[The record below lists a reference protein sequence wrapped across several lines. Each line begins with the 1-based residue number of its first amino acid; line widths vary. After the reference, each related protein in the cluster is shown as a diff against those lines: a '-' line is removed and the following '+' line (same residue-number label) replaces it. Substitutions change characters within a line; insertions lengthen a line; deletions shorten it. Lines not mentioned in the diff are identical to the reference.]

1 MLSNSTWTIPGLA
14 LLALASYLIGA
25 FSASITISR
34 KMAGGD
40 VRNYG
45 SGNAGAT
52 NMARIYGM
60 GAGAATLALD
70 ALKALVCVLAGQWLF
85 GDVGLAVAGIA
96 SIVGHCYPVYYNF
109 KGGKGVS
116 TGAALGLALDWRIG
130 LLIIAVFFVVALL
143 SKKVSLGSICAALS
157 LIVFAFAFG
166 LSTPRLV
173 LAVVAAVLVVV
184 RHRAN
189 IQRLL
194 NGTEADF
201 KPAKKKTGKE

>member
-1 MLSNSTWTIPGLA
+1 MLSNTSWAMPALI

-34 KMAGGD
+34 KMPGGD

-60 GAGAATLALD
+60 SAGVVTLALD
-70 ALKALVCVLAGQWLF
+70 ALKAFVCAMVGQWLL
-85 GDVGLAVAGIA
+85 GDVGLAVAGAAAI
-96 SIVGHCYPVYYNF
+96 IGHCYPVYYKF

-116 TGAALGLALDWRIG
+116 TGAALGLALDWRVG
-130 LLIIAVFFVVALL
+130 LAIIAVFFAVALL
-143 SKKVSLGSICAALS
+143 SKKVSLGSVCAALS

-166 LSTPRLV
+166 LSAPRV
-173 LAVVAAVLVVV
+173 ALAVFAAVLVVA
-184 RHRAN
+184 RHHAN
-189 IQRLL
+189 IKRLL
-194 NGTEADF
+194 NGTEPDF
-201 KPAKKKTGKE
+201 KPAKRAEK